1 MRYGKETKTYT
12 KQFAEAYAKA
22 LGQTINGQL
31 IASANMVTDFWYTA
45 WVNAGKPT
53 LATSRDLNSDLDME
67 LKSFKS
73 NGLIKDGLLISKKS
87 KPED

>member
-1 MRYGKETKTYT
+1 
-12 KQFAEAYAKA
+12 
-22 LGQTINGQL
+22 
-31 IASANMVTDFWYTA
+31 MVTDFWYTA
-45 WVNAGKPT
+45 WVNAGKPALT
-53 LATSRDLNSDLDME
+53 TSRDLNTDLDME